1 MSKSSKLTLFIFL
14 ALVLGVI
21 FGWLDPAHAS
31 KMQPAAD
38 AFLKMVKM
46 IIAPLIFA
54 TLVVGIAGHG
64 DVKNLG
70 KIGLKTI
77 IYFEIITTFALVLGL
92 VMANI
97 FKPGVDFNIDLSN
110 VSMAA
115 VEKMQ
120 NVHIDHSLTHMILDM
135 IPTSV
140 FKAMAEGNLLQI
152 VVFAIFFALA
162 ICAVGQKARPVL
174 DFLHSTCEIM
184 FKFTE
189 YVMFFAPLGVFGAI
203 SATIGQNGIGILSSY
218 AKLIVI
224 TYASLILFVIGV
236 LFIACKIINVPF
248 RSLLV
253 ALKEPALLAFTTAS
267 SEAALPKAMDVME
280 KFGVPKNIVSFV
292 MPTGYT
298 FNLDGSTLYLSL
310 TALFCAQIA
319 GVELNISQQ
328 LAIMLTLMLTSKGI
342 AGVPRVSLVVL
353 TGTLAGFHLPVIG
366 VAILLGIDQILDMG
380 RTTVNLIGNCVA
392 TAVVAKWENAFD
404 YEKMHLFIKDTI
416 QSKKNIQIK
425 EFTKKQTKVEAKEE
439 NYTSI

>member
-31 KMQPAAD
+31 KMQPVAD

-404 YEKMHLFIKDTI
+404 YEKMYLFIKDTI

>member
-31 KMQPAAD
+31 KMQPVAD

-439 NYTSI
+439 NFTSI

>member
-31 KMQPAAD
+31 KMQPVAD

-77 IYFEIITTFALVLGL
+77 VYFEIITTFALVLGL

>member
-31 KMQPAAD
+31 KMQPVAD

-203 SATIGQNGIGILSSY
+203 SATIGQNDIGILSSY

>member
-31 KMQPAAD
+31 KMQPVAD

-184 FKFTE
+184 FKFKE

-425 EFTKKQTKVEAKEE
+425 EFTKKQTKVETKEE